1 MKDLEWALDKERMG
15 PEKKNKID
23 DADALRRTASHEAG
37 HTIVNYFTQ
46 HVSASTM
53 KLLIKDGKTGHLAR
67 KSTRNDLDLFLLY
80 SHCYDG

>member
-23 DADALRRTASHEAG
+23 DTDALRRTASHEAG

-53 KLLIKDGKTGHLAR
+53 KL
-67 KSTRNDLDLFLLY
+67 
-80 SHCYDG
+80 